1 MKLLVFSSYL
11 TIPTL
16 KGFNKNQSGFGY
28 MVASITL
35 GLAKF
40 NELNIDVLTQ
50 SNFTKSI
57 RYKNLNFLKRNYSK
71 MLAFLG
77 PKSIHHA
84 FKQRK
89 KYHKAGFNRLLLY
102 RATCNYFKFICKK
115 YDAVHIHGVSP
126 YSFDAIDFCLNNK
139 VKGIVTIHGI
149 NYLNT
154 SIGLSST
161 QIEKEKYYIEKIAN
175 SKHLILTVISKG
187 IKKRII
193 ESLGIKAENIK
204 LIPNFHDFKETST
217 TSSLNIKKKHNIPE
231 NSKIILSVGNYSE
244 NKNQKQLLE
253 IFYLLNDPT
262 TYILFIGTGI
272 NNLKLKKS
280 KENIILC
287 EHLPKDELR
296 SYYLQSNILAVTS
309 ISEGF
314 GLPMIESLFFG
325 LPVITFSDIDAIE
338 DINENSNL
346 VLVKNRSSKQFAENL
361 KNCLSTKWDKKS
373 LKRSV
378 DKFASEI
385 IIKQYY
391 DLIKNSIE
399 LK

>member
-1 MKLLVFSSYL
+1 
-11 TIPTL
+11 
-16 KGFNKNQSGFGY
+16 

-71 MLAFLG
+71 MLSFLG
-77 PKSIHHA
+77 PKSIYHA

-89 KYHKAGFNRLLLY
+89 KYNKAGFNRLLLY
-102 RATCNYFKFICKK
+102 RATCNYFKFICKR
-115 YDAVHIHGVSP
+115 YDAVHIHGISP

-149 NYLNT
+149 NYLNA

-161 QIEKEKYYIEKIAN
+161 QIEKERYYIEKIAN

-187 IKKRII
+187 IKKRIV
-193 ESLGIKAENIK
+193 ESLGIKAENIE

-244 NKNQKQLLE
+244 NKNQKQLVEAFNQLNAHQT
-253 IFYLLNDPT
+253 YLLLIGSNTEKTIPSIKKNTPSERIIPCGHINKKDLPQY
-262 TYILFIGTGI
+262 YI
-272 NNLKLKKS
+272 N
-280 KENIILC
+280 
-287 EHLPKDELR
+287 
-296 SYYLQSNILAVTS
+296 SNILAVTS

-314 GLPMIESLFFG
+314 GLPIIEALYYG
-325 LPVITFSDIDAIE
+325 LPVITFSDIDAVE
-338 DINENSNL
+338 DIFENDNL
-346 VLVKNRSSKQFAENL
+346 MLVKDR
-361 KNCLSTKWDKKS
+361 STKSYAEGLQYALDKKWNLDA
-373 LKRSV
+373 LKKSV
-378 DKFASEI
+378 QKFESNSI
-385 IIKQYY
+385 LKQY
-391 DLIKNSIE
+391 
-399 LK
+399 LKVLKKTIV